1 MPSELRAKSVPMGQK
16 SSTWGTGWLLVL
28 AFVSIF
34 ATFFLSALLALSLDE
49 YWGYIAAFQ
58 ENGERQAAMNA
69 DEELFGVGFASFL
82 LVVLWL
88 AVTGTAFAIAIGT
101 GLPVL
106 RTTVT
111 ASIVFVVIA
120 GVFLCAWLL
129 FAV

>member
-1 MPSELRAKSVPMGQK
+1 MGQQ
-16 SSTWGTGWLLVL
+16 SSTSGTGWLIVL

-34 ATFFLSALLALSLDE
+34 AAFYLSGLLALSMDE
-49 YWGYIAAFQ
+49 HWGYVVAYQ
-58 ENGERQAAMNA
+58 ENGDRQAAMNA

-88 AVTGTAFAIAIGT
+88 AVTGTAFAVAVGT

-111 ASIVFVVIA
+111 ASIGFVVIA
-120 GVFLCAWLL
+120 GVFLCGWLL
-129 FAV
+129 FGV